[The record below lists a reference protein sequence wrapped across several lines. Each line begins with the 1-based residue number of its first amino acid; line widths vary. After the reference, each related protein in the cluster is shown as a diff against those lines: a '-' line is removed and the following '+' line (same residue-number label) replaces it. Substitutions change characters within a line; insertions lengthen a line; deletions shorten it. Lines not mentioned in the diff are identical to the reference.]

1 MTNGQV
7 GRQWIARRDLD
18 LDLFLRAFV
27 FCEFFGLNQEPGYP
41 CPVGSA
47 TWDEAVNLSRK
58 AH

>member
-47 TWDEAVNLSRK
+47 T
-58 AH
+58 